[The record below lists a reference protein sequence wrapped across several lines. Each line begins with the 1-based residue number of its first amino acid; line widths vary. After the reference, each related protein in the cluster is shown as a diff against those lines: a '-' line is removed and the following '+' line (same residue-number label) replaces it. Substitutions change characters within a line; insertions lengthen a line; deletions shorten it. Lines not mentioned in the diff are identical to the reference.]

1 MRFQDIFVA
10 CLKKNRTDRAG
21 GPDTVSGQETAPAQK
36 PSVTVYHEAALRVE
50 RQALLRS
57 LLAFSKIEI
66 LNSTLIS
73 RKIEFT
79 LTTAYVEV
87 SHTQG
92 LVSLVP
98 DMSIPTEH

>member
-1 MRFQDIFVA
+1 MPF
-10 CLKKNRTDRAG
+10 L
-21 GPDTVSGQETAPAQK
+21 QK
-36 PSVTVYHEAALRVE
+36 ILIDA
-50 RQALLRS
+50 
-57 LLAFSKIEI
+57 KIEI

-79 LTTAYVEV
+79 LTTVYVEV